1 MADPEGVAARG
12 VVPTE
17 ACSCVTDPFTGV
29 PAELRLRP
37 QKKGSVRHVKSASC
51 GKEECT
57 NRQSWLR
64 LDCEKLPV
72 QCSDTVEHGARRRPL
87 RSCTRGREST
97 LEDAMSLYL
106 TVLCGHCA
114 SLVRYLSAHVLM
126 PLVRAF
132 SYSLMA
138 QTRVLLQA

>member
-1 MADPEGVAARG
+1 MGAEGGAVGR
-12 VVPTE
+12 PE
-17 ACSCVTDPFTGV
+17 ACACVTDPFTGV

-37 QKKGSVRHVKSASC
+37 KKKGSVRHVKSASC

-106 TVLCGHCA
+106 TLLCGHCA

-126 PLVRAF
+126 RLVRAF